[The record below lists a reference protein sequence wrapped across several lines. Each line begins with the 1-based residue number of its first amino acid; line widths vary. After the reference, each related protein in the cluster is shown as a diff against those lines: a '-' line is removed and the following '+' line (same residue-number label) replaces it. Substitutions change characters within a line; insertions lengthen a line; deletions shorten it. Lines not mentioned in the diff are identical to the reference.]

1 MADSITLPAEP
12 IAAPFHPY
20 PPSWVDRLIDWI
32 ERRPGRPWAFYAVL
46 AVALVSLEVAIKFAD
61 GTYPDRFHP
70 WHVVMLLTSIYYLAV
85 NHWLDHA
92 AARALASFRPV
103 MTVDGATY
111 ARLAYELTTLPARR
125 TLAFSAAWCAWG
137 LFYYLNTPVSFY
149 ATRALYT
156 SPAASAYE
164 AAQWLFDW
172 WVIGTVFYHTLH
184 QLGVVS
190 SILSK
195 HTRIDLFAPQ
205 PIYLFARLT
214 AVTAVGIVL
223 MPYLWFAATSD
234 VFASTSSLSVMGTS
248 ALLVNSAL
256 AGITF
261 LLPLWGIHR
270 LLVAEKGRR
279 LASLGAQMDATI
291 QDLQQRIA
299 AGDRADIAQIKDS
312 LDALV
317 VAQAT
322 LDKTRTWP
330 WPPGMLR
337 GLAGAVL
344 LPMLIWLITRLLES
358 LIVF

>member
-1 MADSITLPAEP
+1 
-12 IAAPFHPY
+12 
-20 PPSWVDRLIDWI
+20 
-32 ERRPGRPWAFYAVL
+32 
-46 AVALVSLEVAIKFAD
+46 
-61 GTYPDRFHP
+61 
-70 WHVVMLLTSIYYLAV
+70 
-85 NHWLDHA
+85 
-92 AARALASFRPV
+92 
-103 MTVDGATY
+103 
-111 ARLAYELTTLPARR
+111 
-125 TLAFSAAWCAWG
+125 
-137 LFYYLNTPVSFY
+137 
-149 ATRALYT
+149 
-156 SPAASAYE
+156 
-164 AAQWLFDW
+164 
-172 WVIGTVFYHTLH
+172 
-184 QLGVVS
+184 
-190 SILSK
+190 
-195 HTRIDLFAPQ
+195 
-205 PIYLFARLT
+205 
-214 AVTAVGIVL
+214 
-223 MPYLWFAATSD
+223 
-234 VFASTSSLSVMGTS
+234 VMGTS